1 MESYGVCFM
10 IIASSDQDIKGSWA
24 SYIYMKRYDV
34 CFMMI
39 AVYHQGKLTKDSCPC
54 SRTRDFAIWALYI

>member
-10 IIASSDQDIKGSWA
+10 IIASSYQDIKGSWA

-39 AVYHQGKLTKDSCPC
+39 AV
-54 SRTRDFAIWALYI
+54 